1 MNLFLTLKH
10 LLLKQVILTGWLF
23 LLPVL
28 LFSQSPDSILKKIPD
43 SLKLKDSILPSDSVS
58 SQSADSI
65 KSKFA
70 ETSIHN
76 YVVTLDRVLDST
88 LYFDSIPPSVAMPM
102 RLKSHSSDN
111 LLFYVLLIITG
122 ALAFFRFFYTRYFNT
137 LFRVFFNTTLRQS
150 QLTDQLLQAKLASL
164 LFNILFVVAGG
175 IYTYLLLVYFHLMN
189 SYSAVLFNLFSCML
203 GLAGIYAAKYITLK
217 FTGWITHQQDVTN
230 DYVFIIFLINKIMG
244 ILLIPFVVIMAFSD
258 PVIKQG
264 AVWIS
269 LLLIGLMFLMRFFRS
284 YGLLQHRVKVSRFHF
299 FLYIIG
305 VEILP
310 ILLIYKT
317 LLLIL
322 SKNL

>member
-1 MNLFLTLKH
+1 MNLFLIPKH
-10 LLLKQVILTGWLF
+10 RLLKQVLISCWL
-23 LLPVL
+23 LWLPVF
-28 LFSQSPDSILKKIPD
+28 LFSQSPDSILKKLPD
-43 SLKLKDSILPSDSVS
+43 SLIVKDSTLRADTSSKQSSDSVAQARPKDSIHD
-58 SQSADSI
+58 
-65 KSKFA
+65 
-70 ETSIHN
+70 
-76 YVVTLDRVLDST
+76 YMVTLDRVFDSS
-88 LYFDSIPPSVAMPM
+88 LYFDSIPPAIAIPM

-111 LLFYVLLIITG
+111 LLFYILFVITA

-164 LFNILFVVAGG
+164 LFNTLFVVAGG
-175 IYTYLLLVYFHLMN
+175 LYTYLLLVYFKLLSPTH
-189 SYSAVLFNLFSCML
+189 SIIFNLMSCTI
-203 GLAGIYAAKYITLK
+203 GLAAIYAAKYLTLK

-244 ILLIPFVVIMAFSD
+244 ILLIPFTIVMAFSE
-258 PVIKQG
+258 PIIRQG
-264 AVWIS
+264 AVWTS